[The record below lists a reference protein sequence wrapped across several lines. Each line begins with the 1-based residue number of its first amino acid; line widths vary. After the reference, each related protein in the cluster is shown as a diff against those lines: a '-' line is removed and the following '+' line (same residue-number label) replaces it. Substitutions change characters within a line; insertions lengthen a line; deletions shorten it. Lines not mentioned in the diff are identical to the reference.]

1 MAYRICRH
9 AKSDVIFACI
19 MPVCCSYLHVWRVIF
34 ACMCIYVYIC
44 VCIGSTNGL
53 CCRKYMQNMNIWP
66 YIYII
71 HADTYTEYNTH
82 TCRYFNLYLHVCAC
96 MCMYLHVSCLYFIKN
111 RIFSKM
117 TYRHHTYTYNK
128 IIFACMCLYCILSVH
143 MYLPYSVSACMCLYQ
158 YIYVCICIYM
168 YVLVY
173 ICMDYA
179 LGHNYAP
186 GGCSIYTWDWP
197 SCICLYM
204 HVSVCIGLYHD
215 IWVYIY
221 LYMYVYVHIIL
232 YMHVYACIWSYHTVY
247 ACIVLINML
256 EISGKDRMGTY
267 KWWDARPFSC
277 ISQFR
282 GGR

>member
-1 MAYRICRH
+1 MH
-9 AKSDVIFACI
+9 
-19 MPVCCSYLHVWRVIF
+19 VCCSYLHVWRVIF

-53 CCRKYMQNMNIWP
+53 CCRKYMQNMNIWT

-71 HADTYTEYNTH
+71 HADINTEYNTN
-82 TCRYFNLYLHVCAC
+82 TCKYFNLYLHVCAC

-168 YVLVY
+168 YV
-173 ICMDYA
+173 
-179 LGHNYAP
+179 
-186 GGCSIYTWDWP
+186 
-197 SCICLYM
+197 
-204 HVSVCIGLYHD
+204 
-215 IWVYIY
+215 
-221 LYMYVYVHIIL
+221 
-232 YMHVYACIWSYHTVY
+232 
-247 ACIVLINML
+247 
-256 EISGKDRMGTY
+256 
-267 KWWDARPFSC
+267 
-277 ISQFR
+277 
-282 GGR
+282 